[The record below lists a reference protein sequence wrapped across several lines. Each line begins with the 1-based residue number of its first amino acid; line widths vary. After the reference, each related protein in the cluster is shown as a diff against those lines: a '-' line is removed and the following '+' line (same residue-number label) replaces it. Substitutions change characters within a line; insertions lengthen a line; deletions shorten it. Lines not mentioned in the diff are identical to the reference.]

1 MKKASILIQEFKSN
15 KYDNKLIDIYVD
27 QQMIPYQKQRY
38 IRALESFIELYSDQ
52 EVSIFSAPGRS
63 EICGNHTDHQRGR
76 VLAAAIN
83 LDIIGIVAKDE
94 HHIKV
99 VSDDYDINVID
110 IHDCQMKE
118 EEKGSSESLIKG
130 VVAKCQALGHHIGG
144 FKGYFTSD
152 VLIGSGLSSSAAFE
166 VLIGTI
172 LSGLYNEM
180 KINPITIGQIGQYAE
195 NEYFGKP
202 CGLMDQCASAVGS
215 LIYIDFKDSKS
226 PMVKKLDVDFSQYKH
241 SLCIVDT
248 KGSHADLTND
258 YAAIPAEMKSVAQV
272 YNQQFL
278 GDVDESKFYES
289 IASIKET
296 CDDRSILRAMHF
308 FEENNRVLEAVDAL
322 QKNQF
327 EDFKDIVLRSGNSS
341 FKYLQNVYT
350 NTSVKCQS
358 VSLALALSEKILHHN
373 GVSRVHGGG
382 FAGTIQSFVA
392 DQYVET
398 YKREIEKVTGVGTCH
413 VLKIRKHGGIQVL

>member
-1 MKKASILIQEFKSN
+1 MKKASVLIQEFKN
-15 KYDNKLIDIYVD
+15 TNYDNKLIDIYVD

-38 IRALESFIELYSDQ
+38 IRAIESFIELYGDQ

-63 EICGNHTDHQRGR
+63 EICGNHTDHQHGR

-94 HHIKV
+94 NHIKI
-99 VSDDYDINVID
+99 VSDDYNISPID
-110 IHDCQMKE
+110 IHHCQMKE
-118 EEKGSSESLIKG
+118 EEKESSESLIKG
-130 VVAKCQALGHHIGG
+130 VVAKCQALGHNIGG
-144 FKGYFTSD
+144 FKGYLTSD

-248 KGSHADLTND
+248 KESHADLTDD
-258 YAAIPAEMKSVAQV
+258 YAAIPAEMKKVAQFF
-272 YNQQFL
+272 NQPFL
-278 GDVDESKFYES
+278 GDVDEAKFYQN
-289 IASIKET
+289 IARIKEA

-308 FEENNRVLEAVDAL
+308 FEENNRVVDAVIAL
-322 QKNQF
+322 QEKKF
-327 EDFKDIVLRSGNSS
+327 KDFKDIVLRSGNSS

-350 NTSVKCQS
+350 NANVKCQS
-358 VSLALALSEKILHHN
+358 VSLALALSEKILQHH

-382 FAGTIQSFVA
+382 FAGTIQAFVA

-398 YKREIEKVTGVGTCH
+398 YKKEIEKVTGEGTCH
-413 VLKIRKHGGIQVL
+413 ILKIRKYGGIQVV